1 MASKKRRSY
10 RGTPEQHASD
20 ARLYS
25 RNLKR
30 RITETREFLRDGNCF
45 SALNSLA
52 FAHRDSGLQSDA
64 FDYAPRSAAATRR
77 GRRGRAGSVSSLIG
91 LKRDFFEKCV
101 KRSR

>member
-10 RGTPEQHASD
+10 RGTPEQHAAD
-20 ARLYS
+20 AALYT
-25 RNLKR
+25 RNLR
-30 RITETREFLRDGNCF
+30 RGIKETRQFLRNGNCYA
-45 SALNSLA
+45 ALNALS

-64 FDYAPRSAAATRR
+64 FDYAPRSAANKRT
-77 GRRGRAGSVSSLIG
+77 GRRSRGGSVSSLIA